1 MVPVALAVPRVA
13 PVEGLESLTV
23 KPSFGSTVLSP
34 ATLTVMVLL
43 VSPAAKLML
52 PEGSTPPAKS
62 AALAG
67 LVPEPATVQAVLAAP
82 VVSPVRVTVKVKGV
96 VVPAAPSALLALAAA
111 IDNCAPVMVV
121 SSLVMVP
128 VALAVPRVAPVE
140 GLESLTVKPSFGS
153 TVLSPATLTVMV
165 LLVSPA
171 AKLTLP
177 VGSTLPAKSVAL
189 AGLVPEPATVQ
200 AVLAAP
206 VVS

>member
-52 PEGSTPPAKS
+52 PEGSTPPVKS
-62 AALAG
+62 AALVG
-67 LVPEPATVQAVLAAP
+67 LVPEPATAQTVLAAP

-111 IDNCAPVMVV
+111 IDSCDASGVEVQGWLVSRLGSLAMCVVLVILALEPLTIWVSVRPQTLVPSTVAGEPEASQSRAPLPLM
-121 SSLVMVP
+121 
-128 VALAVPRVAPVE
+128 
-140 GLESLTVKPSFGS
+140 SFS
-153 TVLSPATLTVMV
+153 TVLPDMER
-165 LLVSPA
+165 LL
-171 AKLTLP
+171 
-177 VGSTLPAKSVAL
+177 
-189 AGLVPEPATVQ
+189 
-200 AVLAAP
+200 
-206 VVS
+206 